1 MKRDKLTMPDDDDW
15 AAVDRIDLRHYWNIV
30 NPRKWSILGL
40 TVAVGLLTTLVVFAM
55 TPIYRAS
62 ATLLIESQAANVV
75 SIAEV
80 YGLDTRNQDYLATQI
95 AIMGGRPIAE
105 AVVDSLGLA
114 EQPEFRPEHRPPAM
128 DLDWRSWLPL
138 GMQKFDWRSWLPF
151 DMQKKTDPSPQN
163 ERERAIDVYLDKL
176 SIEPVRETQL
186 VRVRFDSADPN
197 LAARVADAH
206 AKAYIASTLDARADA
221 TKSAAE
227 WLAARVDSLRKDLQA
242 SEARLQAY
250 REQEQIVDVSG
261 LKTLPAAE
269 ISNLSS
275 RLLEVRQE
283 LASAQIAYL
292 QVTPAAAQ
300 GENLLGV
307 PALLADEG
315 MRRAR
320 EAQATAQRT
329 VAELEKRYGPSSPKL
344 IAAQSELAQADK
356 NLNNQAQNVIEGIR
370 KRYEA
375 AKSQEA
381 AIEAALN
388 RAGQQY
394 QKVGRKES
402 KLETLQR
409 EVDTNRQLYDLF
421 FKRLSETSAT
431 GDLATA
437 RANIVAPAVVP
448 RTPAKPQKLL
458 IVSIAALLT
467 LLFGVG
473 VAFLLASLDN
483 TVKSSKDVEEKLKRP
498 LLGMVPL
505 LRGRAL
511 RAVRTIG
518 KSDETRET
526 DPRFAEAMRT
536 IRTAIS
542 LDNLDKPHKI
552 ILVTST
558 VGSEGKS
565 ILALNLAI
573 AFALAERTLL
583 IDADMRRPAVGKMLG
598 LARDAP
604 GLSEVLINNA
614 QLPDCV
620 IGTGVKGLEVISTG
634 FIPPDPLHLL
644 SSSRMAS
651 ALKVLTHRYARIV
664 IDCPPILPVSD
675 AALLSKH
682 ADCVLYVVKSDATAV
697 PQINNGL
704 GLLERV
710 NAPIMGIVLTQFD
723 VRKADK
729 YSDYGYGGDYETYAS
744 KS

>member
-1 MKRDKLTMPDDDDW
+1 MNRGKSTMPEEDDW
-15 AAVDRIDLRHYWNIV
+15 ETSDKIDLRQYWNII
-30 NPRKWSILGL
+30 NPHKWSIIGL
-40 TVAVGLLTTLVVFAM
+40 AVAVALLTTLVVFAM

-62 ATLLIESQAANVV
+62 ATVLIESQAANVV
-75 SIAEV
+75 SIQEV
-80 YGLDTRNQDYLATQI
+80 YGLDARNQDYLATQI
-95 AIMGGRPIAE
+95 AIMAGRPIAE
-105 AVVDSLGLA
+105 AVIDGLGLTGQSEYRPA
-114 EQPEFRPEHRPPAM
+114 YQP
-128 DLDWRSWLPL
+128 PL
-138 GMQKFDWRSWLPF
+138 INFDWQSWLPF
-151 DMQKKTDPSPQN
+151 GMQRRASPSPQN
-163 ERERAIDVYLDKL
+163 EHERAVDDYLEKL

-186 VRVRFDSADPN
+186 VRVQFDSTDPN
-197 LAARVADAH
+197 LAARVANTH
-206 AKAYIASTLDARADA
+206 AKAYIESTLDARADA

-242 SEARLQAY
+242 SEASLQEY
-250 REQEQIVDVSG
+250 REQEQIVDVTG
-261 LKTLPAAE
+261 VKALPAAE

-283 LASAQIAYL
+283 LATAQIAYL
-292 QVTPAAAQ
+292 QVTPAVGQ
-300 GENLLGV
+300 GGDLLGV

-320 EAQATAQRT
+320 EAQATAQQA
-329 VAELEKRYGPSSPKL
+329 VAELEKRYGPASPKM
-344 IAAQSELAQADK
+344 IAAQSDLAEATK
-356 NLNNQAQNVIEGIR
+356 NLNNQAQNVIEGIK

-381 AIEAALN
+381 AIVAALN
-388 RAGQQY
+388 RAGQDY

-409 EVDTNRQLYDLF
+409 AVDTNRQLYDLF

-437 RANIVAPAVVP
+437 RASIVAPAVVP
-448 RTPAKPQKLL
+448 RVPVKPAKSL
-458 IVSIAALLT
+458 IVSVAAILA

-483 TVKSSKDVEEKLKRP
+483 TVKSSRDVEKKLKRP
-498 LLGMVPL
+498 LLGMVPR
-505 LRGRAL
+505 LRGSAL
-511 RAVRTIG
+511 RAVSTIS
-518 KSDETRET
+518 KSEETRDA

-542 LDNLDKPHKI
+542 LDDLDNPHKI
-552 ILVTST
+552 ILVTSAI
-558 VGSEGKS
+558 GSEGKS
-565 ILALNLAI
+565 IVALNLAG
-573 AFALAERTLL
+573 AFAYGGKILL
-583 IDADMRRPAVGKMLG
+583 IDADMRRPSVGRMLG

-604 GLSEVLINNA
+604 GLSELLTNNA
-614 QLPDCV
+614 RLPECV
-620 IGTGVKGLEVISTG
+620 IGTGVKNLDVISTG

-644 SSSRMAS
+644 SSSRMGS
-651 ALKVLTHRYARIV
+651 ALKVLAHSYSRIV

-675 AALLSKH
+675 AAVLSKH
-682 ADCVLYVVKSDATAV
+682 ADCVLYVVKSDATTV
-697 PQINNGL
+697 PQISNGL

-710 NAPIMGIVLTQFD
+710 NAPIIGIVLTQFD

-729 YSDYGYGGDYETYAS
+729 YSDYGYGGSYEPYAS

>member
-1 MKRDKLTMPDDDDW
+1 MNRAKLTMPEDDDW
-15 AAVDRIDLRHYWNIV
+15 ETGNEIDLRHYWQIIS
-30 NPRKWSILGL
+30 PRKWSIVGL
-40 TVAVGLLTTLVVFAM
+40 AVAVSLLTTLVVFAM

-62 ATLLIESQAANVV
+62 ATLLIESQPANVV
-75 SIAEV
+75 SIQEV
-80 YGLDTRNQDYLATQI
+80 YGLDTRNLDYLATQNYL
-95 AIMGGRPIAE
+95 ATQTTIMGGRPIAE
-105 AVVDSLGLA
+105 AVVDDLDLV
-114 EQPEFRPEHRPPAM
+114 EQPEFRPEYQPPLI
-128 DLDWRSWLPL
+128 DLNWP
-138 GMQKFDWRSWLPF
+138 SWLPF
-151 DMQKKTDPSPQN
+151 GMQKKASPPPQN
-163 ERERAIDVYLDKL
+163 ERERAVDAYVGKL
-176 SIEPVRETQL
+176 SIVPVQNTHL
-186 VRVRFDSADPN
+186 VRVQFNSADPN

-206 AKAYIASTLDARADA
+206 AKAYIDSTLNRRADA

-242 SEARLQAY
+242 SEASLQAY
-250 REQEQIVDVSG
+250 REQEQIVDVTG
-261 LKTLPAAE
+261 LKSLPAAE

-275 RLLEVRQE
+275 RLLEVRQA
-283 LASAQIAYL
+283 LATAQIAYL
-292 QVTPAAAQ
+292 QVTPAAGQ
-300 GENLLGV
+300 KGDLLGV

-320 EAQATAQRT
+320 EAQATAQQA
-329 VAELEKRYGPSSPKL
+329 VAELEKRYGPSSPKM
-344 IAAQSELAQADK
+344 IAAQSELAQATA
-356 NLNNQAQNVIEGIR
+356 NLNNQAQNVVESIR

-375 AKSQEA
+375 AKSEEA
-381 AIEAALN
+381 AIVAALN

-409 EVDTNRQLYDLF
+409 AVDTNRQLYDLF

-431 GDLATA
+431 GDLASP
-437 RANIVAPAVVP
+437 RASIVEPAVVP
-448 RTPAKPQKLL
+448 RVPAKPKKLL
-458 IVSIAALLT
+458 IVSIATLLT

-473 VAFLLASLDN
+473 VALLLASLDN
-483 TVKSSKDVEEKLKRP
+483 TVKSSRNVEEKLKRP

-505 LRGRAL
+505 LEGRAL
-511 RAVRTIG
+511 RAVSTIG
-518 KSDETRET
+518 KSDETRDT
-526 DPRFAEAMRT
+526 DPRFTEAMRT

-565 ILALNLAI
+565 VIALNLAV
-573 AFALAERTLL
+573 AFAQGERTLL
-583 IDADMRRPAVGKMLG
+583 IDADMRRSSVGKMLG
-598 LARDAP
+598 LPRDAL
-604 GLSEVLINNA
+604 GLSELLINNA
-614 QLPDCV
+614 RLAECV
-620 IGTGVKGLEVISTG
+620 IGTGVKHLDVISTG
-634 FIPPDPLHLL
+634 FIPPDPLHLI
-644 SSSRMAS
+644 SSSRMTS
-651 ALKVLTHRYARIV
+651 ALKVLAHRYSRIV

-697 PQINNGL
+697 PQISHGL

-710 NAPIMGIVLTQFD
+710 NAPILGIVLTQFD

-729 YSDYGYGGDYETYAS
+729 YAYYGYDGSYEPHAS